1 MTDEILR
8 RILEE
13 KRAEKARAALEAE
26 TRMNAAFS
34 VPAISD
40 AQGAYV
46 TALHK
51 CLMRGRQPDE
61 KIKTLHDEYIAALA
75 AYGYREDDFVPKA
88 NCALCGDTGIA
99 DGRPCECVRKKFI
112 HELGIACDV
121 DTNGLL
127 CADFDP
133 SSISDKAQAE
143 RLAKAYAVMDRYTS
157 GYPSVTRRIIVF
169 SGKTGTG
176 KTYLAAAAARGMVL
190 RGYSAITLSAMNF
203 NNLMLKC
210 HTSPYEERESILH
223 DVLTVDML
231 IIDDLGTEPRYK
243 NVTCEYLLLVLEE
256 RSSAKLSTVITTN
269 LSADDIMREYNE
281 RIYSRLCDRRG
292 ALFIE
297 FGGADLRL
305 Q

>member
-26 TRMNAAFS
+26 ARMTAAFS
-34 VPAISD
+34 VPEISD
-40 AQGAYV
+40 AQRAYV

-51 CLMRGRQPDE
+51 CLMRGRQPDDSVNA
-61 KIKTLHDEYIAALA
+61 LHDAYVTALA
-75 AYGYREDDFVPKA
+75 AHGYGEEDFVPTV
-88 NCALCGDTGIA
+88 NCSVCGDTGIS
-99 DGRPCECVRKKFI
+99 DGRPCACIREKFI
-112 HELGIACDV
+112 RELGIACDV
-121 DTNGLL
+121 DPNGLL

-176 KTYLAAAAARGMVL
+176 KTYLAAATAREMVS
-190 RGYSAITLSAMNF
+190 RGYSAVTLSAMKF
-203 NNLMLKC
+203 NNTMLKC

-223 DVLTVDML
+223 DVLTADML

-269 LSADDIMREYNE
+269 LSADDILHVYNE
-281 RIYSRLCDRRG
+281 RIFSRLCDKRA
-292 ALFIE
+292 ALFMNFE
-297 FGGADLRL
+297 GEDLRR